1 MRGAGCL
8 GADTLLQLLKNYT
21 RNLNIKTSITV
32 GVIGLPN
39 VGKSSLIN
47 SLKRARV
54 AQVGNT
60 PGVTRAVQEVHLD
73 RNIKLLD
80 SPGIVFSAA
89 DDAGAALRNC
99 VKARPALPLHR
110 CPAPFPSLPLAR
122 APAPSP
128 YPVPLNLSSKNLLL
142 PKTLPLKLPNQNEN
156 LPPPQNTHNR
166 WRSWRTPWRPS
177 PRSCA
182 ACPPSS

>member
-1 MRGAGCL
+1 MAFKCSTQQQATGLSQKRLPTARTADDGMRGAGCL

-73 RNIKLLD
+73 KNIKLLD

-99 VKARPALPLHR
+99 VKARG
-110 CPAPFPSLPLAR
+110 CP
-122 APAPSP
+122 
-128 YPVPLNLSSKNLLL
+128 
-142 PKTLPLKLPNQNEN
+142 
-156 LPPPQNTHNR
+156 LPPPL
-166 WRSWRTPWRPS
+166 
-177 PRSCA
+177 PRA
-182 ACPPSS
+182 PPRARARVHAPNIPLL